1 MHLMIL
7 LGFVPQTWY
16 RGNTKDSRSFFAFD
30 FVTHSVYRCV
40 NVVYS
45 TGAKIEN
52 RIAVVKGG
60 LCNVC
65 LLHLKM
71 VHNTMTFK
79 RASIH
84 FCMAG
89 SNLEY
94 DLI

>member
-1 MHLMIL
+1 MIL

-65 LLHLKM
+65 IIKM
-71 VHNTMTFK
+71 VHNTMTLVSKEHQFTS
-79 RASIH
+79 AWQ
-84 FCMAG
+84 A
-89 SNLEY
+89 LT
-94 DLI
+94 

>member
-16 RGNTKDSRSFFAFD
+16 RGNTNDSRSFFAFD

-71 VHNTMTFK
+71 VHNTMTLVSKEHQFTS
-79 RASIH
+79 AWQ
-84 FCMAG
+84 A
-89 SNLEY
+89 LT
-94 DLI
+94 

>member
-30 FVTHSVYRCV
+30 FVTHSVYKCV

-52 RIAVVKGG
+52 RIGVVKGG
-60 LCNVC
+60 RGGCFTLN
-65 LLHLKM
+65 
-71 VHNTMTFK
+71 
-79 RASIH
+79 II
-84 FCMAG
+84 
-89 SNLEY
+89 LEKIPKT
-94 DLI
+94 DV